1 VPAFGAALASIER
14 SDFSEYSLM
23 TAGDFV
29 ALLASK
35 VVFPTA
41 SLFSPR
47 DPDRSDSGLRIYTS
61 PFGQKILYRPNTL
74 DKMVLWEQWGAKD
87 YQTVTVKEGDVVI
100 EIGGHIGTSTLNY
113 SHLVGPRGVVYS
125 IEALPENFEILERNI
140 ERNGITNV
148 KAFHLAI
155 VGDSRIDQIVLNKNP
170 YNSGGHSIFK
180 MSVEEEARSV
190 CPAMT
195 LENFVASQNIDRVD
209 ILQMDIEGAEFDILL
224 NTDKALL
231 ASIPQIMFEYHDAY
245 AAPRTHEELLD
256 LLHGIGFTTH
266 EYRNFITKALKLET
280 GIITAYKQPQS

>member
-1 VPAFGAALASIER
+1 
-14 SDFSEYSLM
+14 M

-35 VVFPTA
+35 VVFPVA
-41 SLFSPR
+41 SVFSPR
-47 DPDRSDSGLRIYTS
+47 DPDVANSGLRIYTS
-61 PFGQKILYRPNTL
+61 PFGQKILYRPGTL

-125 IEALPENFEILERNI
+125 IEALPENFDILKRNI

-155 VGDSRIDQIVLNKNP
+155 VGDSSIDHIVLNKNP

-180 MSVEEEARSV
+180 MSVEEEATSV

-195 LENFVASQNIDRVD
+195 LDAFIKTENIDRVD

-224 NTDKALL
+224 SADKALL

-245 AAPRTHEELLD
+245 AEPRTHAELLD
-256 LLHGIGFTTH
+256 LLNGIGFTTH
-266 EYRNFITKALKLET
+266 EYINFIAKTLKLET
-280 GIITAYKQPQS
+280 GIITAYKSPKP

>member
-1 VPAFGAALASIER
+1 
-14 SDFSEYSLM
+14 M
-23 TAGDFV
+23 TPGDFV

-35 VVFPTA
+35 VVFPAA

-47 DPDRSDSGLRIYTS
+47 DTDEKGSGLKIYTS

-125 IEALPENFEILERNI
+125 IEALPENFEILKRNI

-155 VGDSRIDQIVLNKNP
+155 VGDSSIDHIVLNKNP

-195 LENFVASQNIDRVD
+195 LEAFIKTQGIDRVD
-209 ILQMDIEGAEFDILL
+209 ILQMDIEGAEFGILL

-231 ASIPQIMFEYHDAY
+231 ASIPQILFEYHDAY
-245 AAPRTHEELLD
+245 AAPRTHAELVD
-256 LLHGIGFTTH
+256 LLQGIGFTTH

>member
-1 VPAFGAALASIER
+1 
-14 SDFSEYSLM
+14 M

-47 DPDRSDSGLRIYTS
+47 DPDQSDSGLRIYTS

-113 SHLVGPRGVVYS
+113 AHLVGPRGVVYS
-125 IEALPENFEILERNI
+125 IEALPENFAILKRNI
-140 ERNGITNV
+140 ERNAITNV
-148 KAFHLAI
+148 KALELAI
-155 VGDSRIDQIVLNKNP
+155 VGDPNIHEIVLNTNP

-195 LENFVASQNIDRVD
+195 LEKLVETQRIDRID

-224 NTDKALL
+224 NADKSLL
-231 ASIPQIMFEYHDAY
+231 GSIPQIMFEYHDAY
-245 AAPRTHEELLD
+245 ASGRSHADLTG
-256 LLHGIGFTTH
+256 LLHGLGFKTQ
-266 EYRNFITKALKLET
+266 EYRNFITRALKLQT
-280 GIITAYKQPQS
+280 GIIYAHK

>member
-1 VPAFGAALASIER
+1 LRTNDLDPELR
-14 SDFSEYSLM
+14 M
-23 TAGDFV
+23 TPGDFV
-29 ALLASK
+29 AMLASK
-35 VVFPTA
+35 AVFPVA

-47 DPDRSDSGLRIYTS
+47 DPDVPDSGLRVYTS

-87 YQTVTVKEGDVVI
+87 YQTVQAKAGDIVI

-113 SHLVGPRGVVYS
+113 AHLVGPRGVVYA
-125 IEALPENFEILERNI
+125 IEALPENFAILERNI
-140 ERNGITNV
+140 ARNGITNV

-155 VGDSRIDQIVLNKNP
+155 VGDPNLTEITLNTNP

-180 MSVEEEARSV
+180 MSIEEEARSV

-195 LENFVASQNIDRVD
+195 LEKFVATQGIDRID

-245 AAPRTHEELLD
+245 AAPRTHAQLLELL
-256 LLHGIGFTTH
+256 HSIGFTTH
-266 EYRNFITKALKLET
+266 EYINFIARTLKLET
-280 GIITAYKQPQS
+280 GIITARKNPNP